1 MDNIITDIINKID
14 KKITYYESQNVDYK
28 KYERIILD
36 KFLPFDEFLN
46 SNDDEKFIN
55 LIYFCVIK
63 NEKYNDLS
71 RLVDIK
77 KNFKNYSLYII
88 TEYIDTYMNESYSD
102 PEEKI
107 KECLNS
113 YGMYNPLD
121 EEENYEDITNNIVKF
136 YEVLSYIDRSD
147 LILLNIFLSIYDI
160 LEKTSLTTMKNTVNC
175 FYEDLNNSGI
185 KENINRINILFD
197 DILKKKN
204 EYTNE
209 IKKLN
214 KIYTGQIKKLR
225 VLKKNILL
233 SLNKE
238 EITNIDEM
246 IELAG
251 EDFKIDIVNYI
262 NLKNSKYNKKIE
274 EKYIDFKKNSISNYI
289 DLFRKY
295 SIEFASYSC
304 NDQKY
309 IMMLGIDSVKFV
321 FNFLK
326 KIDFNINKSVI
337 KIMYNTNR
345 NIIENIEE
353 YVKKGFITYNYIKN
367 NIEIIFDNE
376 MSSESFYGKFIQNM
390 NILLKN
396 KINIKNLDE
405 DGMNFYKEDPELIEK
420 NIKMLNK
427 TNININTRILRNYN
441 FLGKK
446 NLMLF
451 IKCLLNEGVDINNN
465 IYLLNSDFNIIKRIH
480 ICKKINADIYED
492 KMIKK
497 DILNKDLFFIPDSK
511 IDEYVNEKTL
521 VLN

>member
-274 EKYIDFKKNSISNYI
+274 EKYIDLKKNSISNYI

-304 NDQKY
+304 NDQ
-309 IMMLGIDSVKFV
+309 
-321 FNFLK
+321 
-326 KIDFNINKSVI
+326 
-337 KIMYNTNR
+337 
-345 NIIENIEE
+345 
-353 YVKKGFITYNYIKN
+353 
-367 NIEIIFDNE
+367 
-376 MSSESFYGKFIQNM
+376 
-390 NILLKN
+390 NIL
-396 KINIKNLDE
+396 
-405 DGMNFYKEDPELIEK
+405 
-420 NIKMLNK
+420 
-427 TNININTRILRNYN
+427 
-441 FLGKK
+441 
-446 NLMLF
+446 
-451 IKCLLNEGVDINNN
+451 
-465 IYLLNSDFNIIKRIH
+465 
-480 ICKKINADIYED
+480 
-492 KMIKK
+492 
-497 DILNKDLFFIPDSK
+497 
-511 IDEYVNEKTL
+511 
-521 VLN
+521 

>member
-14 KKITYYESQNVDYK
+14 KKITYYESQNVGYK

-246 IELAG
+246 I
-251 EDFKIDIVNYI
+251 
-262 NLKNSKYNKKIE
+262 
-274 EKYIDFKKNSISNYI
+274 
-289 DLFRKY
+289 
-295 SIEFASYSC
+295 
-304 NDQKY
+304 
-309 IMMLGIDSVKFV
+309 
-321 FNFLK
+321 
-326 KIDFNINKSVI
+326 
-337 KIMYNTNR
+337 
-345 NIIENIEE
+345 
-353 YVKKGFITYNYIKN
+353 
-367 NIEIIFDNE
+367 
-376 MSSESFYGKFIQNM
+376 
-390 NILLKN
+390 
-396 KINIKNLDE
+396 
-405 DGMNFYKEDPELIEK
+405 
-420 NIKMLNK
+420 
-427 TNININTRILRNYN
+427 
-441 FLGKK
+441 
-446 NLMLF
+446 
-451 IKCLLNEGVDINNN
+451 
-465 IYLLNSDFNIIKRIH
+465 
-480 ICKKINADIYED
+480 
-492 KMIKK
+492 
-497 DILNKDLFFIPDSK
+497 
-511 IDEYVNEKTL
+511 
-521 VLN
+521 